1 MMSKKNKIILIILG
15 SILIVTIMTLIYL
28 NINSKKITESLE
40 ISKENFQLSKEEQS
54 ISKVQT
60 VSNTSNMEVT
70 NYDYEENSPS
80 EQVQNITLSTSSYTQ
95 KNIDKNNDNNNNT
108 NYFNSADLEKRS
120 LENVKVE
127 VLENTVSRTGATVI
141 IVDNNDISFSWNKEV
156 YRIEQ
161 KKDNNWK
168 EVTPNKDGFDISIG
182 YNRDENNKFKFELN
196 WEQDYGSLPNGIY
209 RILEIPTDA
218 KGIIAYSNEFE
229 INN

>member
-1 MMSKKNKIILIILG
+1 MMSKKNKIILIIFET
-15 SILIVTIMTLIYL
+15 ILIITIMILIYL
-28 NINSKKITESLE
+28 NINNKKIKESLE
-40 ISKENFQLSKEEQS
+40 

-70 NYDYEENSPS
+70 NYDYEENSHS
-80 EQVQNITLSTSSYTQ
+80 EQAQNIPLSTSSYTQ
-95 KNIDKNNDNNNNT
+95 KNNDNNNN
-108 NYFNSADLEKRS
+108 NNYYFNSADLENRC

-127 VLENTVSRTGATVI
+127 VLKNTVSRTGATII

-161 KKDNNWK
+161 KKDNIWK
-168 EVTPNKDGFDISIG
+168 EVTPNKDGFDFSIG

-196 WEQDYGSLPNGIY
+196 WEQDYGSLQNGIY
-209 RILEIPTDA
+209 RIVEIATDA

-229 INN
+229 IND